1 MPQGIRQDDEESR
14 EAASWGTFMLFESRE
29 KRILSH
35 LISLSLSL
43 SLSFSL
49 SLSLS
54 PPELALPLSLSRSLE
69 DHVWNHLISQKTG
82 QSDEED

>member
-1 MPQGIRQDDEESR
+1 MHLRPQEIRQDDEESR

-35 LISLSLSL
+35 FISLSLS
-43 SLSFSL
+43 F
-49 SLSLS
+49 S

>member
-1 MPQGIRQDDEESR
+1 MHLRPQEIRQDDEESR

-35 LISLSLSL
+35 FI
-43 SLSFSL
+43 SL

>member
-1 MPQGIRQDDEESR
+1 MYLRPQEIRQDDEESR

-35 LISLSLSL
+35 LISLSLSVF
-43 SLSFSL
+43 FS
-49 SLSLS
+49 
-54 PPELALPLSLSRSLE
+54 PELALPLSLSRSLG

>member
-1 MPQGIRQDDEESR
+1 MHLRPREVRQDDEESR

-35 LISLSLSL
+35 FMSLSLSM
-43 SLSFSL
+43 
-49 SLSLS
+49 SLS

-69 DHVWNHLISQKTG
+69 DHVWNHMIFQKTG

>member
-1 MPQGIRQDDEESR
+1 MHLIPQGIRQDDEESR

-29 KRILSH
+29 KRILADF
-35 LISLSLSL
+35 I
-43 SLSFSL
+43 SL

>member
-1 MPQGIRQDDEESR
+1 MHLGPQEIRQDDEESR
-14 EAASWGTFMLFESRE
+14 GAGSWGTFMLFESRE

-35 LISLSLSL
+35 FI
-43 SLSFSL
+43 FL

>member
-1 MPQGIRQDDEESR
+1 MHLRPQEIRQDDEESR

-35 LISLSLSL
+35 SI
-43 SLSFSL
+43 SL

>member
-1 MPQGIRQDDEESR
+1 
-14 EAASWGTFMLFESRE
+14 MLFESRE

-35 LISLSLSL
+35 FISLSLS
-43 SLSFSL
+43 F
-49 SLSLS
+49 S

>member
-1 MPQGIRQDDEESR
+1 MHLRPQEIRQDDEESR

-35 LISLSLSL
+35 FISLSL
-43 SLSFSL
+43 SL

>member
-1 MPQGIRQDDEESR
+1 MHLRPQEIRQDDEESR
-14 EAASWGTFMLFESRE
+14 EAASWVTFMLFESRE
-29 KRILSH
+29 KRILAH
-35 LISLSLSL
+35 FISL
-43 SLSFSL
+43 SL

>member
-1 MPQGIRQDDEESR
+1 MHLRPQEIRQDDEESR
-14 EAASWGTFMLFESRE
+14 EAASWGTLMLFESRE
-29 KRILSH
+29 KRILCH
-35 LISLSLSL
+35 FISLSL
-43 SLSFSL
+43 SL

>member
-1 MPQGIRQDDEESR
+1 MHLIPQEIRQDDEESR

-43 SLSFSL
+43 SLS
-49 SLSLS
+49 
-54 PPELALPLSLSRSLE
+54 PPELALPLSLSRSLG

>member
-1 MPQGIRQDDEESR
+1 MHLRPQEIRQDDEESR

-35 LISLSLSL
+35 LI
-43 SLSFSL
+43 SL

>member
-1 MPQGIRQDDEESR
+1 MHLRPQEIRQDDEESR

-29 KRILSH
+29 KRILAH
-35 LISLSLSL
+35 FI
-43 SLSFSL
+43 SL

-54 PPELALPLSLSRSLE
+54 PPELALPLSLSRSLG